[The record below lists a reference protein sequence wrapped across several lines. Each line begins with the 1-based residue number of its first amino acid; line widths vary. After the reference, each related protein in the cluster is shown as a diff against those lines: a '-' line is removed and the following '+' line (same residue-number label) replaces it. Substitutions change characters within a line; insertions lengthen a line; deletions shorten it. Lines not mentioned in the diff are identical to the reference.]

1 MNFDPYGKEYI
12 FAIKKKELFSKKVGV
27 NVLAE
32 SVGCIST
39 VQVEDCSRDCKV
51 GLWGSW
57 NPCTKEE
64 DSKRT
69 RYRNI
74 IHTPLNGGTPCC
86 DITMFEHDTNCV
98 LIREAKH
105 FPECGKQ

>member
-1 MNFDPYGKEYI
+1 M
-12 FAIKKKELFSKKVGV
+12 GV

-32 SVGCIST
+32 SFGCIST
-39 VQVEDCSRDCKV
+39 VQIRDCPRDCKV

-74 IHTPLNGGTPCC
+74 IHTPLHGGKLCC
-86 DITMFEHDTNCV
+86 DISIFEPNPECV
-98 LIREAKH
+98 HIREAKH
-105 FPECGKQ
+105 FPECGKQQHPI